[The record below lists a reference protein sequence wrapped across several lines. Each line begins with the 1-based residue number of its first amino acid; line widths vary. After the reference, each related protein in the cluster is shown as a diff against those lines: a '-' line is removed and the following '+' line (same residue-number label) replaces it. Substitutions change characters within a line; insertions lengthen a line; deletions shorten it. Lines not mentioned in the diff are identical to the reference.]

1 MDSKWVEW
9 TKKLQAIAQNGL
21 TFAQDKYDLERY
33 RQLREITAE
42 IIASYSDHNFPEV
55 MNYLSKETG
64 YMTPKVDVRG
74 VVFSED
80 KLLFVKEILDSRWTL
95 PGGWADVCASPKEN
109 VEREVFEESG
119 FEVQATRLL
128 AVYDRSRHGHV
139 PEFPHHVY
147 KMFFLCEVTGGSPQL
162 SMETNGVEFFGLD
175 GLPELSVSRITEK
188 QIRRMYELR
197 DLRIVDV
204 D

>member
-1 MDSKWVEW
+1 
-9 TKKLQAIAQNGL
+9 LQAIAQNGL

-80 KLLFVKEILDSRWTL
+80 KLLFVKEILDGRWTL

>member
-80 KLLFVKEILDSRWTL
+80 KLLFVKEILDGRWTL